1 MDKKDAKVKFVFS
14 DTGKSIIDMTLPD
27 GTSEV
32 RFPANQKGLERV
44 SLIACG
50 KTFYGVKRIYLPDG
64 ITKFHVKNSQFPDLE
79 EIYGP
84 RVSSPYSSN
93 GRGDFFLFDKETK
106 TFFDVTDSFI
116 HLTNVFDTKTTGPY
130 NSQALCKAF
139 TQAHAY
145 DDIDAY
151 AFEGTK
157 FSNVELWGTL
167 NISEKAFDGSRFK
180 KLNKD
185 KTLFTVKEGNCEAL
199 LAVNNDAPVDAMYL
213 ANLKTGRSPSFS
225 TKLFGPITMSVGKD
239 VPCRFLSNS
248 IAKSVRTIRIEKNFK
263 LTNDNSIIFYRH
275 PRVKSVE
282 VAEGSMYCVID
293 GVLYS
298 KDKKT
303 LLYYPP
309 EREGEKYTIPDGV
322 ERIFSNA
329 FANTKNLREIS
340 FPDSICLI
348 DEQAFL
354 GARFETFKVPPALL
368 NQDERWMIVST
379 INRLIIGSN
388 ATATTPFRAAN
399 NAALNTF
406 VEDGVK
412 YVGQSGLYAADK
424 EWCGVRPDCIG
435 TYDSQDDKNQAKQG
449 GVAEITLPKS
459 MIAISPKAIT
469 YAGNNGGHIINLNA
483 YSHTLNLVSAAFNAM
498 AASPQNSPA
507 YVSINLV
514 DKGGMIPV
522 ASCMS
527 KENVD
532 NINEDLN
539 GGKDYLDVLD
549 EALAAIKIASFRGE
563 IALSMLPDADE
574 KAKEVLEKHLK
585 KASSYC
591 VKAFMETKD
600 VAKLISITK
609 QGFCSQKTLQY
620 ILSNA
625 DKDTMCELVTIVS
638 EQMKRREKRISL

>member
-93 GRGDFFLFDKETK
+93 GREDFFLFDKETK

-130 NSQALCKAF
+130 NSHALCTTF
-139 TQAHAY
+139 TRAHAY

-180 KLNKD
+180 NLNKD

-239 VPCRFLSNS
+239 APCRFLSNS
-248 IAKSVRTIRIEKNFK
+248 IAKSVRTIRIEKDFK
-263 LTNDNSIIFYRH
+263 LTKDNSIIFYRH
-275 PRVKSVE
+275 QRVKSVE

-298 KDKKT
+298 KDRKT

-354 GARFETFKVPPALL
+354 GARFETFKVPPVLL

-379 INRLIIGSN
+379 INKLIIGAN
-388 ATATTPFRAAN
+388 ATATIPFRAAN
-399 NAALNTF
+399 NVALNTF

-435 TYDSQDDKNQAKQG
+435 TPDSQDDENPARQG

-483 YSHTLNLVSAAFNAM
+483 YSHTLNLVSAAYNAM
-498 AASPQNSPA
+498 AAIQQQGPA
-507 YVSINLV
+507 YISINLV

-539 GGKDYLDVLD
+539 DGKDYLEVLD

-574 KAKEVLEKHLK
+574 KAKEVLEKYVK

-591 VKAFMETKD
+591 VKALMETKD
-600 VAKLISITK
+600 VEKLISITK

-638 EQMKRREKRISL
+638 EQMKRREKRISI